1 MFRETVEYITPLDST
16 AAYARAERQSR
27 PLQGLEQNAGSLPG
41 NSTVGQDSARLSD
54 GTWRF
59 LERGLQQRFE
69 GIAAFLQH
77 FQTERRLPGFLQ
89 GESVHGLELHL
100 QQWAVPVALKH
111 PDFLTWALFGAT
123 DLALEADGTAVVMD
137 QDFSHPAGLERLTH
151 EHWKDTSDA
160 VEFVRRELFAN
171 WLPRGAGN
179 GEVVVLD
186 PGFSGATFRGND
198 FLARCL
204 SASMARS
211 SDLKQDRDG
220 IFLRV
225 RGDWRPVRT
234 LVRRVD
240 DELLDPNCFR
250 PDSLVG
256 VPGLVQSWAAGRVH
270 VLNPPGSGMLR
281 LRRLLRLIPQMIRE
295 YLAQEPLLETAE
307 VLPCGDPDVLKKV
320 LSAPQHFAIRPD
332 DPRHAARP
340 WFGGS
345 GDLQETE
352 QVLSRIQRA
361 PDTWI
366 ARPLLMPSAGRRNLR
381 VFSTKN
387 GQFRLLRAGL
397 VRPCQEDGGAS
408 LLIGPDEA
416 ITTLW

>member
-1 MFRETVEYITPLDST
+1 MFRESVEYVTPLDST
-16 AAYARAERQSR
+16 AAHARTGRQQR
-27 PLQGLEQNAGSLPG
+27 HLQGLEQNTGSLPE
-41 NSTVGQDSARLSD
+41 NSTVGDDSARLSD

-59 LERGLQQRFE
+59 LEQGLLQRFE
-69 GIAAFLQH
+69 AIAAFLQH

-89 GESVHGLELHL
+89 GESLQGLELHL
-100 QQWAVPVALKH
+100 QQWAIPVALKH

-137 QDFSHPAGLERLTH
+137 QDFSHPAGLERLVH
-151 EHWKDTSDA
+151 EHWDDTDDA

-171 WLPRGAGN
+171 WLPRGAGT

-204 SASMARS
+204 SAAMARS
-211 SDLKQDRDG
+211 SDLKVDRNG
-220 IFLRV
+220 VFLRV

-256 VPGLVQSWAAGRVH
+256 VPGLVHSWAVGRVH

-281 LRRLLRLIPQMIRE
+281 LRRLVRLIPRMIRE
-295 YLAQEPLLETAE
+295 YLGQEPLLETADA
-307 VLPCGDPDVLKKV
+307 LSCGDPAVLKKV
-320 LSAPQHFAIRPD
+320 LAAPEHFAIRPD

-340 WFGGS
+340 WFGGA
-345 GDLQETE
+345 GDVQESA

-361 PDTWI
+361 PDAWI
-366 ARPLLMPSAGRRNLR
+366 ARPLLVPSAGRRSLR
-381 VFSTKN
+381 VFATKN

-408 LLIGPDEA
+408 LLIGPDEPLA
-416 ITTLW
+416 TLW